1 MRRLARL
8 VIAVAASVL
17 PMGVSAAYPEKPI
30 TFVVPFSAGGD
41 ADLAGRNLGATVS
54 TILKQPVVVVNK
66 AGASGGIGSQHVKE
80 AAPDGYTLLVA
91 RVGSNAVLPALK
103 KDLGYRWNDF
113 TFLGLLELNPVVCVV
128 HPDSP
133 YKTLDDL
140 GRALKAQ
147 PGKLNYS
154 SSGIGTILHLGS
166 QLLLQAFKVGG
177 DAAAHVAYK
186 GGGEAAL
193 AVVSKDVDFSCGN
206 LTSAL
211 GLLKGNRLRALV
223 VTTPERVKDI
233 ADVPTAREAGY
244 PQLEAIVG
252 WSALYGPP
260 GMPREI
266 VGQWSQVLQQAAKDP
281 QWIAGED
288 KIGSIPR
295 ILSPQETEK
304 FVGEQYRVYQQ
315 LGKQLGLELK

>member
-1 MRRLARL
+1 MTRALPAAIASALLSLAAL
-8 VIAVAASVL
+8 
-17 PMGVSAAYPEKPI
+17 AYPDKPV
-30 TFVVPFSAGGD
+30 TLVVPFSAGGD
-41 ADLAGRNLGATVS
+41 ADLAGRNLASVAQG
-54 TILKQPVVVVNK
+54 ILKQPLVVVNK
-66 AGASGGIGSQHVKE
+66 AGASGGIGSQQVKD
-80 AAPDGYTLLVA
+80 APPDGYTLLVA

-103 KDLGYRWNDF
+103 KDLGYKWSDF

-133 YKTLDDL
+133 YRALDDL
-140 GRALKAQ
+140 AKALRAQ

-166 QLLLQAFKVGG
+166 QLLLQAFRVPG

-211 GLLKGNRLRALV
+211 GLLKGARLRALV

-233 ADVPTAREAGY
+233 PDVPTAREAGY

-260 GMPREI
+260 GMPREL
-266 VGQWSQVLQQAAKDP
+266 VNQWAQVLQQVAKDP
-281 QWIAGED
+281 QWIAGEER
-288 KIGSIPR
+288 IGSIPR
-295 ILSPQETEK
+295 ILAPHETERY
-304 FVGEQYRVYQQ
+304 VGEQFKVYEQ
-315 LGKQLGLELK
+315 LGRQLGLELK